1 MFDSSLQF
9 SAKLFLVFFNKSLQ
23 QQQQQA
29 YPQRPYL
36 FVYFLNRTVAFF
48 FCRLQLIFCKLQS
61 CHQFSNINLLYE
73 LFCCQL
79 LEAPSQSLQED
90 YLCNLEKLHGMAH
103 NFLLLCITWNRCCY
117 LSGFDA
123 AIIPVIWQQP
133 NPRKALARPIND
145 PEPRFQT
152 NNQSNVSSPDFKGIK
167 ESGHDL

>member
-1 MFDSSLQF
+1 MSIFYRSRYGGGVI
-9 SAKLFLVFFNKSLQ
+9 K
-23 QQQQQA
+23 
-29 YPQRPYL
+29 

-48 FCRLQLIFCKLQS
+48 SAVCNLYSASFSQS

-103 NFLLLCITWNRCCY
+103 NFLLLCITCY
-117 LSGFDA
+117 LSEFDA

-145 PEPRFQT
+145 PEPPFRTEQPIKRLEPPFQG
-152 NNQSNVSSPDFKGIK
+152 N
-167 ESGHDL
+167 